1 METIELNLRAKDAWL
16 KNEKVRRRLDM
27 ARWRRQQYIAF
38 LDKKDFDNWL
48 GYTKWHKRPME
59 VKDLGGMISV
69 KFLDYK
75 GKK

>member
-48 GYTKWHKRPME
+48 VYTKWHKRPME